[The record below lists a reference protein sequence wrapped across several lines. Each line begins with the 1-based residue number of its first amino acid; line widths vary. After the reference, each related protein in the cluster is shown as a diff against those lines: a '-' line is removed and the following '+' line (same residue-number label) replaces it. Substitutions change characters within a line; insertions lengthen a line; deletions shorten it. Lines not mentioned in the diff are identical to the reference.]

1 MDADRRPHVRLPRGQ
16 RGGGARGGYVGS
28 DRHHAPDA
36 SRARSRQ
43 HGVEIAGELREMQ
56 VRVRVEE
63 IGVDHTAPSTA
74 AAFFTSRAFTHRIAE
89 YRPPPASASIAVT
102 LTFAVASLLS
112 TSAQAPMRSSPSIR
126 NARLGP
132 VSFHLCCLARAFRAA
147 PSVGTRSS
155 WAPRP
160 LGKPEY
166 ATRFTPAR
174 RSSPS
179 TRAPSPGLSGTIT

>member
-63 IGVDHTAPSTA
+63 IRVDHTAPSTA
-74 AAFFTSRAFTHRIAE
+74 AAFFTSRAFTHRMAE

-102 LTFAVASLLS
+102 LTFAVASRLS
-112 TSAQAPMRSSPSIR
+112 TSAQAPMPPCASVR
-126 NARLGP
+126 NERLSP
-132 VSFHLCCLARAFRAA
+132 VSVHLCCVARATSAA
-147 PSVGTRSS
+147 QSADTRSS
-155 WAPRP
+155 RLPPP
-160 LGKPEY
+160 LGK
-166 ATRFTPAR
+166 AVHTSRFSPAR
-174 RSSPS
+174 RSSQS
-179 TRAPSPGLSGTIT
+179 TLSLPRALSP